1 MSDHESYTLPKEERI
16 FSQRVLDMLFGKRNN
31 SFFIFPIRVVYIP
44 IDELLDARLAIL
56 TSVSKRHFK
65 RAVNRN
71 RIKRQI
77 REAYRTQKY
86 IVLDDLIQS
95 KTDTH
100 YAVAFLYQ
108 SDREISSEKM
118 HEVMQACL
126 ERLHKEWQ

>member
-1 MSDHESYTLPKEERI
+1 MSDYESYTLPKEERI
-16 FSQRVLDMLFGKRNN
+16 FSQRVLDMLFSKRNN
-31 SFFIFPIRVVYIP
+31 SFFIFPLRVVYTP
-44 IDELLDARLAIL
+44 IDELLNTRVAIL

-65 RAVNRN
+65 RAVKRN

-77 REAYRTQKY
+77 REAYRTQKH
-86 IVLDDLIQS
+86 IVLDELIQS
-95 KTDTH
+95 ETDTR

-118 HEVMQACL
+118 HEAMQACL

>member
-1 MSDHESYTLPKEERI
+1 MYT
-16 FSQRVLDMLFGKRNN
+16 
-31 SFFIFPIRVVYIP
+31 P
-44 IDELLDARLAIL
+44 IDELLNTRVAIL

-65 RAVNRN
+65 RAVKRN

-77 REAYRTQKY
+77 REAYRTQKH
-86 IVLDDLIQS
+86 IVLDELIQS
-95 KTDTH
+95 ETDTR

>member
-44 IDELLDARLAIL
+44 IDELLDTRVAIL

-65 RAVNRN
+65 RAVKRN